1 MKSERYNILNA
12 KRLREEV
19 NNIMQERI
27 ADYVAMHTEKGIKGV
42 SGYELAARESATYFD
57 ERGIDMPNADDWKEF
72 AVYIA
77 AKIEREKG
85 KRPSDDTVRVNYVT
99 RGKAF
104 YRWCNGQQ
112 DTQPAAPFEE
122 GQTEAS
128 RPPAPDEEAVNTCE
142 RKEAETHSGDI
153 AEETDRPSPQNKP
166 VRLSFLLDPERYEML
181 ALLSVLEHKTM
192 TEILTAGADLYIRDH
207 AKQAEILRTAIKTA
221 RSK

>member
-1 MKSERYNILNA
+1 
-12 KRLREEV
+12 
-19 NNIMQERI
+19 MQERI
-27 ADYVAMHTEKGIKGV
+27 AEYENMLASKEIKDK
-42 SGYELAARESATYFD
+42 SSYTLAARESATYFD
-57 ERGIDMPNADDWKEF
+57 ERGNYAPTASDWKEF

-85 KRPSDDTVRVNYVT
+85 KKPSDDTVRVNYVT

-112 DTQPAAPFEE
+112 DSHEQTASLFDE
-122 GQTEAS
+122 GKTEASNTPEPEAEKPRPTEAS
-128 RPPAPDEEAVNTCE
+128 RPPAPDEEAENYSE
-142 RKEAETHSGDI
+142 I
-153 AEETDRPSPQNKP
+153 AEDTETPSPQNKP
-166 VRLSFLLDPERYEML
+166 VRLSFLLDPERYEVL

-207 AKQAEILRTAIKTA
+207 AKQADILSKAIKTA